1 MPSLKS
7 AHSASFTLCTSFRV
21 RMCKPAGLPSLSKGR
36 QCLADMSGG
45 PTAIGVVVVLGKA
58 VVVAVVVGEAV
69 VAAVVVGE
77 AVVVAVVVGEAVV
90 AAAVVVGVGAV
101 VAAVDDPVVEDP
113 TPAVDVV
120 EEDCRVEVS
129 VDAPDVVTVPV
140 TVAGGV
146 GG

>member
-69 VAAVVVGE
+69 VAA
-77 AVVVAVVVGEAVV
+77 
-90 AAAVVVGVGAV
+90 AVVVGVGAV